1 MQLEPENIQ
10 GLHNLCVVYV
20 ERGNLLRAEACLTRA
35 HRLAPNEEYVLR
47 HLNIVQSK
55 INKLQIPR
63 TSEEGREFEDFG
75 DAHNFQQYYEENFDD
90 DNLGGDFDDE
100 LGADDLEGIED
111 FRRDI
116 THSHNHKASLRKA
129 HLVEKEEDA
138 DVADDETLKFTDS
151 GLQQQKT
158 SEARFA
164 QTVQA
169 SSVQNDYTRG
179 NNPNPTREVTPEQQ
193 HILPQETQHS
203 AIKSHQTS
211 RKHKSHPTS
220 TDPVFSNTPSSRVE
234 RRQEE
239 KSSETIFADSL
250 KKQIQRKTLSHNELN
265 KHSSS

>member
-75 DAHNFQQYYEENFDD
+75 DAHDFQQYEENFDD

-100 LGADDLEGIED
+100 LGADDLEVIED
-111 FRRDI
+111 IGRDI

-129 HLVEKEEDA
+129 YLVEKEEDS
-138 DVADDETLKFTDS
+138 DVAGDETSKFTDS
-151 GLQQQKT
+151 GLHQQKL
-158 SEARFA
+158 SETRFA
-164 QTVQA
+164 QTLQE
-169 SSVQNDYTRG
+169 SSVQNGFTRG
-179 NNPNPTREVTPEQQ
+179 NNPNPTIEVTPEQQ
-193 HILPQETQHS
+193 NISPQETQYS
-203 AIKSHQTS
+203 AFNSHQRNT
-211 RKHKSHPTS
+211 KHKSHLTS
-220 TDPVFSNTPSSRVE
+220 TDPVFSNTPTSQAE

-239 KSSETIFADSL
+239 KSSETIFSDSL